1 MGRAPAPP
9 VEDGY
14 LCLYGDFH
22 LTLHT
27 CTKLFLLGA
36 AQLLVLVVDIE
47 IPGELLVVLDP
58 VPGLLA
64 LRPVPS
70 VALHSAVD
78 DVDCGAKTRADSVSA
93 VLTKHSCYLVI
104 QKKISYDL

>member
-1 MGRAPAPP
+1 M
-9 VEDGY
+9 DGY
-14 LCLYGDFH
+14 LCLYGEFDQ
-22 LTLHT
+22 TLHT
-27 CTKLFLLGA
+27 CTELLLLGA

-64 LRPVPS
+64 LRPVPG

-78 DVDCGAKTRADSVSA
+78 DVDCGAKTRADSISA
-93 VLTKHSCYLVI
+93 VLRQIVVF
-104 QKKISYDL
+104 